1 MEKISGFSY
10 IRNGFE
16 FDYPFLESI
25 QSILPI
31 CDEFIIAVG
40 DSHDGTREAIEKLG
54 SDKIKIIDTI
64 WDENMRANGAIFA
77 QQSNIALDH
86 ITGNWAFHI
95 QADEVIHENDLPK
108 IRQAIEKYG
117 DSPKLDGFLLPFLN
131 FFGSYNYYR
140 DSRRAH
146 RFEIRLFRN
155 DKFVRSYKDS
165 QGFRIFSNNEL
176 YLNGEKG
183 VKLRVKLIE
192 APVFHYSYV
201 RPLDLMDKKTRY
213 FNRFWHTDQ
222 ELLSDNKP
230 FDFANIDSVIRF
242 KGTHPG
248 IMSDR
253 IARFKEVQLFD
264 PSKKNFTF
272 KYWLLYNIEKITNY
286 RLFEYR
292 NYKII

>member
-108 IRQAIEKYG
+108 IRQAIE
-117 DSPKLDGFLLPFLN
+117 
-131 FFGSYNYYR
+131 
-140 DSRRAH
+140 
-146 RFEIRLFRN
+146 
-155 DKFVRSYKDS
+155 
-165 QGFRIFSNNEL
+165 
-176 YLNGEKG
+176 
-183 VKLRVKLIE
+183 
-192 APVFHYSYV
+192 
-201 RPLDLMDKKTRY
+201 
-213 FNRFWHTDQ
+213 
-222 ELLSDNKP
+222 
-230 FDFANIDSVIRF
+230 
-242 KGTHPG
+242 
-248 IMSDR
+248 
-253 IARFKEVQLFD
+253 
-264 PSKKNFTF
+264 
-272 KYWLLYNIEKITNY
+272 
-286 RLFEYR
+286 
-292 NYKII
+292 